1 MFVGQV
7 ERCELCEKERQTSR
21 KDPVTVFCGVGRV
34 YRWGHGCVC
43 VCVRAY
49 EGVCEGVVRE
59 SVCLCPGGTQ
69 QPCA

>member
-1 MFVGQV
+1 MGAWVCV
-7 ERCELCEKERQTSR
+7 C
-21 KDPVTVFCGVGRV
+21 V
-34 YRWGHGCVC
+34 CVC